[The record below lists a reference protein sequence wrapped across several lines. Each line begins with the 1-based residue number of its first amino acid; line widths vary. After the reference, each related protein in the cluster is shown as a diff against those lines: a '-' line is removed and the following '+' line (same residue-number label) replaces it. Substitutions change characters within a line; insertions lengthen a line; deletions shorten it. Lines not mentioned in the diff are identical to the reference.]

1 MKNFTIE
8 IKWAFRFTLLI
19 LAWAIAEKFTGL
31 HDIRIDKYF
40 YFDMLFAFPAVLF
53 YVLALKEK
61 KKYFFNNEMN
71 WTQGFIGGMVLS
83 VFITFLMPFALYII
97 YTTVSPDFFE
107 NIIQYKTEN
116 SKTAV
121 DTLQKTFN
129 MKSFI
134 FSETFF
140 GLSKGIITG
149 ALISFFIRTK
159 K

>member
-1 MKNFTIE
+1 MKNYTIE

-19 LAWAIAEKFTGL
+19 LAWAIGEKFAGF
-31 HDIRIDKYF
+31 HDIHIDNYF

-53 YVLALKEK
+53 YILALKEK
-61 KKYFFNNEMN
+61 KKYFFNNEIN
-71 WTQGFIGGMVLS
+71 WTQGFISGMALS
-83 VFITFLMPFALYII
+83 VFITLLMPFALYVI
-97 YTTVSPDFFE
+97 YTSVSPNFFE

-134 FSETFF
+134 FSETFSA
-140 GLSKGIITG
+140 LSKGIITG